1 MKSSFVMSILL
12 VFTDRAKSVSY
23 WGKKQTHGEILQNY

>member
-23 WGKKQTHGEILQNY
+23 WGKKTDPW